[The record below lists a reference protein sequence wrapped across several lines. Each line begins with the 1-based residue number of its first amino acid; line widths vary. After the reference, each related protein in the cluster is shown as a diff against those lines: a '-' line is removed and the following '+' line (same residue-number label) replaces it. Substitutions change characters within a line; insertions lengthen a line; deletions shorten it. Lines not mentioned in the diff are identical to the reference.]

1 MYDQF
6 TLPVSTSSPTIS
18 VFTEIRISS
27 EKPTFTLKFFKG
39 ACSHQDEIIA
49 MQKNTTKRKLIRS
62 IIYFFFI
69 NLPVPRTTLSFSGLD
84 LYIYILLVLIFVK
97 IRLFLDRCVY
107 MYSYELSPGETDVIM
122 APIISRSL
130 FLGLYLRKSGSD
142 GLKNRRRFQNLI

>member
-27 EKPTFTLKFFKG
+27 EKPTFTFKFFKG

-62 IIYFFFI
+62 IIYFFYKFI
-69 NLPVPRTTLSFSGLD
+69 SSSYDAFVQWSWS
-84 LYIYILLVLIFVK
+84 IYILLVLTFVK

-107 MYSYELSPGETDVIM
+107 MYSYELSPGETALII

-130 FLGLYLRKSGSD
+130 FLGLYLRKSRSD
-142 GLKNRRRFQNLI
+142 GVKNRRRFQNLIW

>member
-6 TLPVSTSSPTIS
+6 TLPVSISSPTIS

-49 MQKNTTKRKLIRS
+49 MQKNTRKRKVIRS
-62 IIYFFFI
+62 IIYFFI
-69 NLPVPRTTLSFSGLD
+69 NLSVPRTTLSFSGLD
-84 LYIYILLVLIFVK
+84 LYIYILLVLTFVK

-107 MYSYELSPGETDVIM
+107 MYSYELNPGETALIM
-122 APIISRSL
+122 TPIISRSL

-142 GLKNRRRFQNLI
+142 GVKNRRRFQNLI

>member
-62 IIYFFFI
+62 IIYFFI
-69 NLPVPRTTLSFSGLD
+69 NLSVPRTTLSFSGLD
-84 LYIYILLVLIFVK
+84 LYIYIYI
-97 IRLFLDRCVY
+97 
-107 MYSYELSPGETDVIM
+107 
-122 APIISRSL
+122 
-130 FLGLYLRKSGSD
+130 
-142 GLKNRRRFQNLI
+142 